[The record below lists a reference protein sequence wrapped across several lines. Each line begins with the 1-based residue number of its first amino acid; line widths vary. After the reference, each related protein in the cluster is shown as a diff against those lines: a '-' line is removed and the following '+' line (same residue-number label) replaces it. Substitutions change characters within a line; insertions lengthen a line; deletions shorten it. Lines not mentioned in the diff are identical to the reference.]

1 MQGLHPLPVIFI
13 RKIIES
19 SIKLLQKIR
28 NVEIQ
33 MIYSSNIP
41 YKRTED
47 QKYTGKNNL
56 IILNEAFVDFS
67 LEYAIEVKQLLKLL
81 NLEDDNQLKALE
93 QFLLLQTKRKCS
105 KMYRDHWFFFFKK
118 SSLILISFGFWSKE
132 TVRVAA
138 ICVYPKWVKTVQ
150 DSLKSKRFS
159 SLIGKKLP
167 ILHYYVYYFKINVI
181 NCCVKIYLYNFMTSW
196 FTDQNNKIESE
207 ISAIFPV
214 AAGMIM

>member
-105 KMYRDHWFFFFKK
+105 KMYRDH
-118 SSLILISFGFWSKE
+118 
-132 TVRVAA
+132 
-138 ICVYPKWVKTVQ
+138 
-150 DSLKSKRFS
+150 
-159 SLIGKKLP
+159 
-167 ILHYYVYYFKINVI
+167 
-181 NCCVKIYLYNFMTSW
+181 
-196 FTDQNNKIESE
+196 
-207 ISAIFPV
+207 
-214 AAGMIM
+214 